1 MSIRKNFKRIG
12 QIKRNLAIKNRT
24 IGRKGDDHLLV
35 ASTEKGVRIS
45 LMGSQSIPA
54 LMQYREKNTF
64 FCPECKEK
72 VIMKIGKKR
81 IPHFSHRKGSEC
93 PERYERESEYHISGK
108 VLLFHWLK
116 KKGLNPI
123 LEPYYP
129 EISQRPDIG
138 VHYKGV
144 HYALEY
150 QCSSIS
156 EELFINR
163 TKAYFQAGIVPI
175 WILAGKSI
183 KRNGKTKISLSGFQY
198 LFLRQAPSGH
208 WVIPSFCPTTKSF
221 INIHHIQPLTVRNA
235 CAHYEVKPIF
245 HAEADML
252 FNPRFKNYINIEEW
266 KKEIRKIKNF
276 LSQNNAAIKNT
287 FLQYLY
293 SRSIAP
299 AFLPPEIGLPVRH
312 SPFIESSP
320 IQWQSYLFMDVV
332 GKEQSF
338 SLPQMI
344 AAFRNRV
351 KNNDIKIRSIP
362 LIQTG
367 SEILAIKEYLDV
379 LINLNIVK
387 QTEKGIYKI
396 TALSGE
402 PDHYSRLIQI
412 EDDFYRGITQRILQG
427 K

>member
-1 MSIRKNFKRIG
+1 M
-12 QIKRNLAIKNRT
+12 
-24 IGRKGDDHLLV
+24 
-35 ASTEKGVRIS
+35 RIS
-45 LMGSQSIPA
+45 LIGSHSILA
-54 LMQYREKNTF
+54 LQQYREKHNF
-64 FCPECKEK
+64 YCPECKEN
-72 VIMKIGKKR
+72 VIMKIGKKK

-108 VLLFHWLK
+108 LLLFQWLK

-129 EISQRPDIG
+129 EILQRPDIG
-138 VHYKGV
+138 VHYEGV

-156 EELFINR
+156 EELFIKR
-163 TKAYFQAGIVPI
+163 TEAYFQSGIVPI

-183 KRNGKTKISLSGFQY
+183 KRIGKTKISLSGFQY
-198 LFLRQAPSGH
+198 LFIRQAVSGH

-235 CAHYEVKPIF
+235 CAHYDVKPIF
-245 HAEADML
+245 QAEADIL
-252 FNPRFKNYINIEEW
+252 FGPYFKNNINIDDW
-266 KKEIRKIKNF
+266 KREVRKIKNS
-276 LSQNNAAIKNT
+276 LSQNSGAIKNK
-287 FLQYLY
+287 FLQDLY
-293 SRSIAP
+293 SCSIAP

-312 SPFIESSP
+312 SPFIETSP
-320 IQWQSYLFMDVV
+320 IQWQSYLFMDIV
-332 GKEQSF
+332 GKERPF
-338 SLPQMI
+338 SLSQMI
-344 AAFRNRV
+344 AAFRKRV

-362 LIQTG
+362 LVQTG
-367 SEILAIKEYLDV
+367 SEIHAIKEYLDV

-387 QTEKGIYKI
+387 HAEKGLYKK

-402 PDHYSRLIQI
+402 PDHYCRIIQI
-412 EDDFYRGITQRILQG
+412 EEDFYRRFSQRILQG

>member
-1 MSIRKNFKRIG
+1 M
-12 QIKRNLAIKNRT
+12 
-24 IGRKGDDHLLV
+24 LV
-35 ASTEKGVRIS
+35 ASTENGVRIN
-45 LMGSQSIPA
+45 LIGSHSIPS
-54 LMQYREKNTF
+54 LQQYREKHNF

-81 IPHFSHRKGSEC
+81 IPHFSHSKGSEC

-108 VLLFHWLK
+108 VLLFKWLK
-116 KKGLNPI
+116 KKGLNPT

-129 EISQRPDIG
+129 EISQRPDIS
-138 VHYKGV
+138 VHYEGV

-156 EELFINR
+156 EELFIKR
-163 TKAYFQAGIVPI
+163 TEAYFQAGIVPI

-183 KRNGKTKISLSGFQY
+183 KRIGKSKISLSGFQY
-198 LFLRQAPSGH
+198 LFLRQTPSGH

-221 INIHHIQPLTVRNA
+221 INIHNIQPLTVRNA
-235 CAHYEVKPIF
+235 CAHYDVKPIF
-245 HAEADML
+245 HSEADIL
-252 FNPRFKNYINIEEW
+252 FDPYFKNDINIDEW
-266 KKEIRKIKNF
+266 KKEVRKIKNS
-276 LSQNNAAIKNT
+276 LSQNSGAIKNN

-312 SPFIESSP
+312 SPFIETSP
-320 IQWQSYLFMDVV
+320 IQWQSYLFMDIV
-332 GKEQSF
+332 GKERPF

-344 AAFRNRV
+344 AAFRDRV
-351 KNNDIKIRSIP
+351 KNNDLKIRSIP
-362 LIQTG
+362 LIKTG
-367 SEILAIKEYLDV
+367 SDILAIKEYLDV

-387 QTEKGIYKI
+387 HAEKGLYKKA
-396 TALSGE
+396 ALSGE
-402 PDHYSRLIQI
+402 PGYYSGIIQI

>member
-1 MSIRKNFKRIG
+1 M
-12 QIKRNLAIKNRT
+12 
-24 IGRKGDDHLLV
+24 LV
-35 ASTEKGVRIS
+35 ASTENGVRIN
-45 LMGSQSIPA
+45 LIGSHSIPS
-54 LMQYREKNTF
+54 LQQYREKHNF

-81 IPHFSHRKGSEC
+81 IPHFSHSKGSEC

-108 VLLFHWLK
+108 VLLFKWLK
-116 KKGLNPI
+116 KKGLNPT

-129 EISQRPDIG
+129 EISQRPDIS
-138 VHYKGV
+138 VHYEGV

-156 EELFINR
+156 EELFIKR
-163 TKAYFQAGIVPI
+163 TEAYFQAGIVPI

-183 KRNGKTKISLSGFQY
+183 KRIGKSKISLSGFQY
-198 LFLRQAPSGH
+198 LFLRQTPSGH

-221 INIHHIQPLTVRNA
+221 INIHNIQPLTVRNA
-235 CAHYEVKPIF
+235 CAHYDVKPIF
-245 HAEADML
+245 HAEADIL
-252 FNPRFKNYINIEEW
+252 FDPYFKNDINIDEW
-266 KKEIRKIKNF
+266 KKEVRKIKNS
-276 LSQNNAAIKNT
+276 LSQNSGAIKNN

-312 SPFIESSP
+312 SPFIETSP
-320 IQWQSYLFMDVV
+320 IQWQSYLFMDII
-332 GKEQSF
+332 GKERPF

-344 AAFRNRV
+344 AAFCNRV

-362 LIQTG
+362 LVQTG
-367 SEILAIKEYLDV
+367 SEIHAIKEYLDV

-387 QTEKGIYKI
+387 HAEKGLYKKA
-396 TALSGE
+396 ALSGE
-402 PDHYSRLIQI
+402 PGYYSGIIQI

>member
-1 MSIRKNFKRIG
+1 M
-12 QIKRNLAIKNRT
+12 
-24 IGRKGDDHLLV
+24 LV
-35 ASTEKGVRIS
+35 ASTENGVRIN
-45 LMGSQSIPA
+45 LIGSHSIPS
-54 LMQYREKNTF
+54 LQQYREKHNF

-81 IPHFSHRKGSEC
+81 IPHFSHSKGSEC
-93 PERYERESEYHISGK
+93 PERYEKESEYHISGK
-108 VLLFHWLK
+108 VLLFKWLK
-116 KKGLNPI
+116 KKGLNPT

-129 EISQRPDIG
+129 EISQRPDIS
-138 VHYKGV
+138 VHYEGV

-156 EELFINR
+156 EELFIKR
-163 TKAYFQAGIVPI
+163 TEAYFQAGIVPI

-183 KRNGKTKISLSGFQY
+183 KRIGKSKISLSGFQY
-198 LFLRQAPSGH
+198 LFLRQTPSGH

-221 INIHHIQPLTVRNA
+221 INIHNIQPLTVRNA
-235 CAHYEVKPIF
+235 CAHYDVKPIF
-245 HAEADML
+245 HAEADIL
-252 FNPRFKNYINIEEW
+252 FDPYFKNDINIDEW
-266 KKEIRKIKNF
+266 KKEVRKIKNS
-276 LSQNNAAIKNT
+276 LSQNSGAIKNN

-312 SPFIESSP
+312 SPFIETSP
-320 IQWQSYLFMDVV
+320 IQWQSYLFMDII
-332 GKEQSF
+332 GKERPF

-344 AAFRNRV
+344 AAFRDRV
-351 KNNDIKIRSIP
+351 KNNDLKIRSIP
-362 LIQTG
+362 LIKTG
-367 SEILAIKEYLDV
+367 SDILAIKEYLDV

-387 QTEKGIYKI
+387 HAEKGLYKKA
-396 TALSGE
+396 ALSGE
-402 PDHYSRLIQI
+402 PGYYSGIIQI

>member
-1 MSIRKNFKRIG
+1 M
-12 QIKRNLAIKNRT
+12 
-24 IGRKGDDHLLV
+24 LV
-35 ASTEKGVRIS
+35 ASTENGVRIN
-45 LMGSQSIPA
+45 LIGSHSIPS
-54 LMQYREKNTF
+54 LQQYREKHNF

-81 IPHFSHRKGSEC
+81 IPHFSHSKGSEC

-108 VLLFHWLK
+108 VLLFKWLK
-116 KKGLNPI
+116 KKGLNPT

-129 EISQRPDIG
+129 EISQRPDIS
-138 VHYKGV
+138 VHYEGV

-156 EELFINR
+156 EELFIKR
-163 TKAYFQAGIVPI
+163 TEAYFQAGIVPI

-183 KRNGKTKISLSGFQY
+183 KRIGKSKISLSGFQY
-198 LFLRQAPSGH
+198 LFLRQTPSGH

-221 INIHHIQPLTVRNA
+221 INIHNIQPLTVRNA
-235 CAHYEVKPIF
+235 CAHYDVKPIF
-245 HAEADML
+245 HAEADIL
-252 FNPRFKNYINIEEW
+252 FDPYFKNDINIDEW
-266 KKEIRKIKNF
+266 KKEVRKIKNS
-276 LSQNNAAIKNT
+276 LSQNSGAIKNN

-312 SPFIESSP
+312 SPFIETSP
-320 IQWQSYLFMDVV
+320 IQWQSYLFMDII
-332 GKEQSF
+332 GKERPF

-344 AAFRNRV
+344 AAFRDRV
-351 KNNDIKIRSIP
+351 KNNDLKIRSIP
-362 LIQTG
+362 LIKTG
-367 SEILAIKEYLDV
+367 SDILAIKEYLDV

-387 QTEKGIYKI
+387 HAEKGLYKKA
-396 TALSGE
+396 ALSGE
-402 PDHYSRLIQI
+402 PGYYSGIIQI

>member
-1 MSIRKNFKRIG
+1 MRI
-12 QIKRNLAIKNRT
+12 NL
-24 IGRKGDDHLLV
+24 IGSH
-35 ASTEKGVRIS
+35 
-45 LMGSQSIPA
+45 SIPS
-54 LMQYREKNTF
+54 LQQYREKHNF

-81 IPHFSHRKGSEC
+81 IPHFSHSKGSEC

-108 VLLFHWLK
+108 VLLFKWLK
-116 KKGLNPI
+116 KKGLNPT

-129 EISQRPDIG
+129 EISQRPDIS
-138 VHYKGV
+138 VHYEGV

-156 EELFINR
+156 EELFIKR
-163 TKAYFQAGIVPI
+163 TEAYFQAGIVPI

-183 KRNGKTKISLSGFQY
+183 KRIGKSKISLSGFQY
-198 LFLRQAPSGH
+198 LFLRQTPSGH

-221 INIHHIQPLTVRNA
+221 INIHNIQPLTVRNA
-235 CAHYEVKPIF
+235 CAHYDVKPIF
-245 HAEADML
+245 HSEADIL
-252 FNPRFKNYINIEEW
+252 FDPYFKNDINIDEW
-266 KKEIRKIKNF
+266 KKEVRKIKNS
-276 LSQNNAAIKNT
+276 LSQNSGAIKNN

-312 SPFIESSP
+312 SPFIETSP
-320 IQWQSYLFMDVV
+320 IQWQSYLFMDIV
-332 GKEQSF
+332 GKERPF

-344 AAFRNRV
+344 AAFRDRV
-351 KNNDIKIRSIP
+351 KNNDLKIRSIP
-362 LIQTG
+362 LIKTG
-367 SEILAIKEYLDV
+367 SDILAIKEYLDV

-387 QTEKGIYKI
+387 HAEKGLYKKA
-396 TALSGE
+396 ALSGE
-402 PDHYSRLIQI
+402 PGYYSGIIQI

>member
-1 MSIRKNFKRIG
+1 MRI
-12 QIKRNLAIKNRT
+12 NL
-24 IGRKGDDHLLV
+24 IGSH
-35 ASTEKGVRIS
+35 
-45 LMGSQSIPA
+45 SIPS
-54 LMQYREKNTF
+54 LQQYREKHNF

-81 IPHFSHRKGSEC
+81 IPHFSHSKGSEC

-108 VLLFHWLK
+108 VLLFKWLK
-116 KKGLNPI
+116 KKGLNPT

-129 EISQRPDIG
+129 EISQRPDIS
-138 VHYKGV
+138 VHYEGV

-156 EELFINR
+156 EELFIKR
-163 TKAYFQAGIVPI
+163 TEAYFQAGIVPI

-183 KRNGKTKISLSGFQY
+183 KRIGKSKISLSGFQY
-198 LFLRQAPSGH
+198 LFLRQTPSGH

-221 INIHHIQPLTVRNA
+221 INIHNIQPLTVRNA
-235 CAHYEVKPIF
+235 CAHYDVKPIF
-245 HAEADML
+245 HAEADIL
-252 FNPRFKNYINIEEW
+252 FDPYFKNDINIDEW
-266 KKEIRKIKNF
+266 KKEVRKIKNS
-276 LSQNNAAIKNT
+276 LSQNSGAIKNN

-312 SPFIESSP
+312 SPFIETSP
-320 IQWQSYLFMDVV
+320 IQWQSYLFMDII
-332 GKEQSF
+332 GKERPF

-344 AAFRNRV
+344 AAFCNRV

-362 LIQTG
+362 LVQTG
-367 SEILAIKEYLDV
+367 SEIHAIKEYLDV

-387 QTEKGIYKI
+387 HAEKGLYKKA
-396 TALSGE
+396 ALSGE
-402 PDHYSRLIQI
+402 PGYYSGIIQI

>member
-1 MSIRKNFKRIG
+1 M
-12 QIKRNLAIKNRT
+12 
-24 IGRKGDDHLLV
+24 LV
-35 ASTEKGVRIS
+35 ASTENGVRIN
-45 LMGSQSIPA
+45 LIGSHSIPA
-54 LMQYREKNTF
+54 LQQYREKHNF
-64 FCPECKEK
+64 FCQECKEK

-81 IPHFSHRKGSEC
+81 IPHFSHSKGSEC

-108 VLLFHWLK
+108 VLLFQWLK

-138 VHYKGV
+138 VHYEGV

-156 EELFINR
+156 EELFIKR
-163 TKAYFQAGIVPI
+163 TEAYFQAGIVPI

-183 KRNGKTKISLSGFQY
+183 KRIGKSKISLSGFQY
-198 LFLRQAPSGH
+198 LFLRQTPSGH

-221 INIHHIQPLTVRNA
+221 INIHNIQPLTVRNA
-235 CAHYEVKPIF
+235 CAHYDVKPIF
-245 HAEADML
+245 HAEADIL
-252 FNPRFKNYINIEEW
+252 FDPYFKNDINIDEW
-266 KKEIRKIKNF
+266 KKEVRKIKNS
-276 LSQNNAAIKNT
+276 LSQNSGAIRNT

-312 SPFIESSP
+312 SPFIETSP
-320 IQWQSYLFMDVV
+320 IQWQSYLFMDIV
-332 GKEQSF
+332 GKERPF

-344 AAFRNRV
+344 AAFRDRV

-362 LIQTG
+362 LIKTG
-367 SEILAIKEYLDV
+367 SDILAIKEYLDV

-387 QTEKGIYKI
+387 QPEKGIYKI
-396 TALSGE
+396 IALSGD

-412 EDDFYRGITQRILQG
+412 EDDFYRGITQRIFAGQINEKDLFNI

>member
-1 MSIRKNFKRIG
+1 MRI
-12 QIKRNLAIKNRT
+12 NL
-24 IGRKGDDHLLV
+24 IGSH
-35 ASTEKGVRIS
+35 
-45 LMGSQSIPA
+45 SIPS
-54 LMQYREKNTF
+54 LQQYREKHNF

-81 IPHFSHRKGSEC
+81 IPHFSHSKGSEC

-108 VLLFHWLK
+108 VLLFKWLK
-116 KKGLNPI
+116 KKGLNPT

-129 EISQRPDIG
+129 EISQRPDIS
-138 VHYKGV
+138 VHYEGV

-156 EELFINR
+156 EELFIKR
-163 TKAYFQAGIVPI
+163 TEAYFQAGIVPI

-183 KRNGKTKISLSGFQY
+183 KRIGKSKISLSGFQY
-198 LFLRQAPSGH
+198 LFLRQTPSGH

-221 INIHHIQPLTVRNA
+221 INIHNIQPLTVRNA
-235 CAHYEVKPIF
+235 CAHYDVKPIF
-245 HAEADML
+245 HAEADIL
-252 FNPRFKNYINIEEW
+252 FDPYFKNDINIDEW
-266 KKEIRKIKNF
+266 KKEVRKIKNS
-276 LSQNNAAIKNT
+276 LSQNSGAIKNN

-312 SPFIESSP
+312 SPFIETSP
-320 IQWQSYLFMDVV
+320 IQWQSYLFMDII
-332 GKEQSF
+332 GKERPF

-344 AAFRNRV
+344 AAFRDRV
-351 KNNDIKIRSIP
+351 KNNDLKIRSIP
-362 LIQTG
+362 LIKTG
-367 SEILAIKEYLDV
+367 SDILAIKEYLDV

-387 QTEKGIYKI
+387 HAEKGLYKKA
-396 TALSGE
+396 ALSGE
-402 PDHYSRLIQI
+402 PGYYSGIIQI

>member
-1 MSIRKNFKRIG
+1 MRI
-12 QIKRNLAIKNRT
+12 NL
-24 IGRKGDDHLLV
+24 IGSH
-35 ASTEKGVRIS
+35 
-45 LMGSQSIPA
+45 SIPS
-54 LMQYREKNTF
+54 LQQYREKHNF

-81 IPHFSHRKGSEC
+81 IPHFSHSKGSEC
-93 PERYERESEYHISGK
+93 PERYEKESEYHISGK
-108 VLLFHWLK
+108 VLLFKWLK
-116 KKGLNPI
+116 KKGLNPT

-129 EISQRPDIG
+129 EISQRPDIS
-138 VHYKGV
+138 VHYEGV

-156 EELFINR
+156 EELFIKR
-163 TKAYFQAGIVPI
+163 TEAYFQAGIVPI

-183 KRNGKTKISLSGFQY
+183 KRIGKSKISLSGFQY
-198 LFLRQAPSGH
+198 LFLRQTPSGH

-221 INIHHIQPLTVRNA
+221 INIHNIQPLTVRNA
-235 CAHYEVKPIF
+235 CAHYDVKPIF
-245 HAEADML
+245 HAEADIL
-252 FNPRFKNYINIEEW
+252 FDPYFKNDINIDEW
-266 KKEIRKIKNF
+266 KKEVRKIKNS
-276 LSQNNAAIKNT
+276 LSQNSGAIKNN

-312 SPFIESSP
+312 SPFIETSP
-320 IQWQSYLFMDVV
+320 IQWQSYLFMDII
-332 GKEQSF
+332 GKERPF

-344 AAFRNRV
+344 AAFRDRV
-351 KNNDIKIRSIP
+351 KNNDLKIRSIP
-362 LIQTG
+362 LIKTG
-367 SEILAIKEYLDV
+367 SDILAIKEYLDV

-387 QTEKGIYKI
+387 HAEKGLYKKA
-396 TALSGE
+396 ALSGE
-402 PDHYSRLIQI
+402 PGYYSGIIQI